1 MSRFLPIFLLN
12 VPMPQMPLEL
22 LPASRVSQKAIVL
35 LTLEKQANLIERI
48 VEASNPRRIVLF
60 GSAATGNRDTANDI
74 YVLIWIENGKHSRKV
89 EQAIYAK
96 LLGFGLPV
104 DVVAVTESTLQ
115 KYADSPGM
123 IFREALTTGREL

>member
-1 MSRFLPIFLLN
+1 M
-12 VPMPQMPLEL
+12 
-22 LPASRVSQKAIVL
+22 L
-35 LTLEKQANLIERI
+35 LTPEKQANLVERI

-60 GSAATGNRDTANDI
+60 GSAASDNRDTANDI
-74 YVLIWIENGKHSRKV
+74 DVLVVIENGKHSRKV

-115 KYADSPGM
+115 KYADSPGL
-123 IFREALTTGREL
+123 IYREALSTGRELYAV